1 MYMCNDSEDMQVQEA
16 NTLERVYVWIYMF
29 WPCMHLHMY
38 VQAKNRYRLP
48 GPRRRDV
55 VVYMYMRTYTSY
67 ASTYDEDSS
76 KATYKSSSTTSTT
89 PRDQAHGVPRRRCR
103 GSPRRFK
110 RHQPCKCDYD
120 DTTQSSTPTRR
131 TTQAGMADIP
141 VMLYRLMDR
150 RGPHANATY
159 IYTNTMHGEVKR
171 RSTTTTTAA

>member
-1 MYMCNDSEDMQVQEA
+1 MQVQEA

-38 VQAKNRYRLP
+38 VQAKNRYRPL

-159 IYTNTMHGEVKR
+159 IYTNTTHRQVKR
-171 RSTTTTTAA
+171 RSTMTTNIA